1 MKIYNKM
8 VKGLKNKNCTK
19 TYLLFRQYGAGT
31 EVPIKSLLGHRSQA
45 PPEVRHISG
54 QHVKEFRDFL
64 ARYPEDFVVKEEIV
78 YLREYEGKITTT
90 FRESE
95 EFKIDPIVTNQ
106 FLTFFR
112 ETVDQKV
119 GIIYIINICE
129 RVKSQE

>member
-1 MKIYNKM
+1 MIILNNKM
-8 VKGLKNKNCTK
+8 VMEGLKNENCTK

-119 GIIYIINICE
+119 VIIYIINICE
-129 RVKSQE
+129 RVK

>member
-1 MKIYNKM
+1 M
-8 VKGLKNKNCTK
+8 
-19 TYLLFRQYGAGT
+19 
-31 EVPIKSLLGHRSQA
+31 PIKSLLGHRSQA

-54 QHVKEFRDFL
+54 QYVKEFRDFL

-106 FLTFFR
+106 FLTFFK

-119 GIIYIINICE
+119 GITDYIINTYESILIN
-129 RVKSQE
+129 RVHNI